1 MKKIFAGIIVCALLF
16 CFAGCGKHIPPAEHP
31 GIRCGGIELQ
41 VYSLS
46 ESECAAPGCS
56 IPRTVSERF
65 DEMPVN
71 ELSSGEI
78 TLFPGSDI
86 NVDYSI
92 EFIGIYN
99 SSGEDAAEIPAGADG
114 VHTALPVPAGEHVVC
129 AKSTAANE
137 SGTTVRYI
145 FARVR
150 FSAPSDG
157 ETS

>member
-46 ESECAAPGCS
+46 ELECAAPGCS
-56 IPRTVSERF
+56 IPRAVRDNF
-65 DEMPVN
+65 DKMPVN
-71 ELSSGEI
+71 EVSSGEI

-92 EFIGIYN
+92 VFIGAYN
-99 SSGEDAAEIPAGADG
+99 GSGEELAELPEGTDG
-114 VHTALPVPAGEHVVC
+114 VHTPIPIPEGECAVC
-129 AKSTAANE
+129 AKSAAKTG

-150 FSAPSDG
+150 FTPG
-157 ETS
+157 EESKAD